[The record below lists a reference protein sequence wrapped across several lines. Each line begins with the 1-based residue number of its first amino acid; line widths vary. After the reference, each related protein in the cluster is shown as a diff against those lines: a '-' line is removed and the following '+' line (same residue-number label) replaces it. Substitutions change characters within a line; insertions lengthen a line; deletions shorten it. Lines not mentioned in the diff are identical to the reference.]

1 MRGDPDAADGIAR
14 EISMSKKV
22 LIIGGVAGGASC
34 AARLRRLDE
43 ECDITILERG
53 PYVSFANC
61 GLPYYVGDVIDAR
74 GKLVLASAELFRDRF
89 RIDVKINHEAV
100 AIDPAR
106 RTVRVRKA
114 DDKSDIELSY
124 DALVLSPGAAPIRP
138 PLPGIKLDGIFQL
151 RTIPDAD
158 QIRQWIDER
167 GAKSAVVVGG
177 GFIGVE
183 MAENLIHRGLS
194 VTLVEMLPQIMPN
207 LDPEVAW
214 RLQQRM
220 EDHGCKFSLGDAV
233 AGFEANGSTLEV
245 ATKSGTRHRGDI
257 VILAL
262 GVRPETS
269 LASNAGLALGST
281 GGIEVDEHM
290 RTSDPHI
297 WAVGDAVQ
305 VRNVVTGQPQLLAL
319 AGPANRQG
327 RIAADNIAG
336 RPSVFRGV
344 QGTSVIGV
352 FGLVA
357 AATGC
362 GETALRRAGIRDYE
376 KVYLHPMNHVGY
388 YPGAKQMHLKILYR
402 VSDGKLLG
410 AQAVGEEDIARR
422 VDVLAAF
429 LQKNASV
436 EDLAEAEL
444 CYAPQFGAAKD
455 AVNFAG
461 MIASNAMD
469 GDMPVVHWDKIPENA
484 FLLDVRD
491 PDEFAESHVRGS
503 VNIPLPAL
511 RRDPSSLP
519 KDRPILAYCKVGQRG
534 YYAVRF
540 LRQLGYD
547 AHNVSGG
554 ILSWE
559 AAESAGVKS

>member
-1 MRGDPDAADGIAR
+1 MA
-14 EISMSKKV
+14 KKV

-43 ECDITILERG
+43 ECEITILERG

-61 GLPYYVGDVIDAR
+61 GLPYYVGDVITAQ
-74 GKLVLASAELFRDRF
+74 GKLVLASAELFRARF

-100 AIDPAR
+100 AIDTVR
-106 RTVRVRKA
+106 RVVRVRLT
-114 DDKSDIELSY
+114 DDGTESDFSY

-138 PLPGIKLDGIFQL
+138 PLPGIDLPGIFQV

-158 QIRQWIDER
+158 RIRAWIDER

-183 MAENLIHRGLS
+183 MAENLLHRGLG

-207 LDPEVAW
+207 LDPEIAW
-214 RLQQRM
+214 RVQQRM
-220 EDHGCKFSLGDAV
+220 AEHGCKFALGDAV
-233 AGFEANGSTLEV
+233 AGFEQAGANALEV
-245 ATKSGTRHRGDI
+245 ATKNGARHRGDL
-257 VILAL
+257 VILGL

-269 LASNAGLALGST
+269 LAKAAGLRIGTT
-281 GGIEVDEHM
+281 GGIEVDDHM

-297 WAVGDAVQ
+297 WAAGDAAQ
-305 VRNVVTGQPQLLAL
+305 VRNIVTGQPQLLAL

-327 RIAADNIAG
+327 RVAADNIAG

-352 FGLVA
+352 FGLA
-357 AATGC
+357 AAGTGC
-362 GETALRRAGIRDYE
+362 GETALRRAGITDYE
-376 KVYLHPMNHVGY
+376 KVYLHPFNHVGY
-388 YPGAKQMHLKILYR
+388 YPGAKQMHLKLLFR
-402 VSDGKLLG
+402 PSDGELLG
-410 AQAVGEEDIARR
+410 AQAVGEEDVARR
-422 VDVLAAF
+422 IDVVAAF
-429 LQKNASV
+429 LQMGATAR
-436 EDLAEAEL
+436 DLAEAEL
-444 CYAPQFGAAKD
+444 CYSPQFGAAKD
-455 AVNFAG
+455 PVNFAG
-461 MIASNAMD
+461 MIACNAMD
-469 GDMPVVHWDKIPENA
+469 GDMPVVNWSNVPEDA

-491 PDEFAESHVRGS
+491 EDEFAEGHVPGS

-519 KDRPILAYCKVGQRG
+519 KDRPILAYCRVGQRG

-540 LRQLGYD
+540 LRQHGYD
-547 AHNVSGG
+547 ARNVSGG
-554 ILSWE
+554 ILTWE
-559 AAESAGVKS
+559 AAQSAAGRS

>member
-1 MRGDPDAADGIAR
+1 
-14 EISMSKKV
+14 MSKKV

-43 ECDITILERG
+43 QCDITILERG

-89 RIDVKINHEAV
+89 RIDVKIHHEAV

-106 RTVRVRKA
+106 RCVQVRKTEDA
-114 DDKSDIELSY
+114 SEVEMPY

-138 PLPGIKLDGIFQL
+138 PLPGIDLPGIFQV

-158 QIRQWIDER
+158 RIRQWLDER
-167 GAKSAVVVGG
+167 KAKSAVVVGG

-207 LDPEVAW
+207 LDPEIAW
-214 RLQQRM
+214 WLQQRM
-220 EDHGCKFSLGDAV
+220 EEHGCKFALGDAV
-233 AGFEANGSTLEV
+233 AGFETDGHALDVMTKNG
-245 ATKSGTRHRGDI
+245 ARHRGDI
-257 VILAL
+257 VILGL
-262 GVRPETS
+262 GVRPEVS
-269 LASNAGLALGST
+269 LAKNAGLKIGPT

-336 RPSVFRGV
+336 RPSIFRGV

-352 FGLVA
+352 FGLA
-357 AATGC
+357 AAGTGC
-362 GETALRRAGIRDYE
+362 GETALRRAGITDYE
-376 KVYLHPMNHVGY
+376 KIYLHPMNHVGY

-410 AQAVGEEDIARR
+410 AQAVGEADVARR
-422 VDVLAAF
+422 IDVLAAF
-429 LQKNASV
+429 LQKGATV

-455 AVNFAG
+455 PVNFAG
-461 MIASNAMD
+461 MIATNAMD
-469 GDMPVVHWDKIPENA
+469 GDMPAAHWDKMPEDA

-491 PDEFAESHVRGS
+491 PDEFAESHVLGS

-511 RRDPSSLP
+511 RRDTSSLP
-519 KDRPILAYCKVGQRG
+519 KDRPIVAYCRVGQRG

-540 LRQLGYD
+540 LRQMGYD
-547 AHNVSGG
+547 ARNISGG
-554 ILSWE
+554 ILTWE
-559 AAESAGVKS
+559 AAQGAAAKS